1 MASADGEEPTGH
13 GHCDDV
19 LESMYLYL
27 DKEQL
32 SEEKRAEVRNH
43 LKDCIPCLESFE
55 FEMELKDIIKTK
67 CRDDVPAHVYEK
79 IRAQLSVEVDAT
91 SHIPPDA

>member
-1 MASADGEEPTGH
+1 MASADGEQPTEH

-32 SEEKRAEVRNH
+32 SAEQRAEVRSH
-43 LKDCIPCLESFE
+43 LDECIPCIESFE
-55 FEMELKDIIKTK
+55 FEMELKQIIKTK
-67 CRDDVPAHVYEK
+67 CRDEVPAHVYEK

-91 SHIPPDA
+91 SQIPPDA